1 MLLPSDKLYL
11 NALTIHLLQEK
22 CVTDKL
28 LAVFMFFLK
37 IDPIISWGVFETI
50 IKVVFC
56 LKIYYYNIFYF

>member
-1 MLLPSDKLYL
+1 MQIPIPITLDNVSSDKLYL

-37 IDPIISWGVFETI
+37 IYPIIS
-50 IKVVFC
+50 
-56 LKIYYYNIFYF
+56 